1 MFIKKYSL
9 IFLFIFFFSCNAVK
23 EEREYKIWYNQ
34 PANAL
39 EKDNPLSWSDDQEW
53 LKALPIGNS
62 YMGAM
67 IFGDVAIERV
77 QLNNKTLWSGSRQ
90 EADNPGAFAAREKI
104 RELLFQGKNKEAED
118 LAQKTQVCLGTG
130 SNTAQGA
137 NEPYGTF
144 QTLGD
149 LYIDFGKPGEY
160 RNYHKELSLNTGI
173 ASVSYQLDSN
183 QIKRTYFASYP
194 DNVIVIKIESA
205 QKKALN
211 FTIRMDRPE
220 RYAVKEDNGQLLM
233 YGAMNNGSG
242 GEGMKYWVRLDAK
255 VNDGTKKMEG
265 GNLVVKNASE
275 VILYL
280 TSSTNYTG
288 EYPVYLNADYKE
300 NTSEI
305 LDRAMKKP
313 YNKLLQEHSNDF
325 SKYFNRVLIALQ
337 ENKPDTI
344 PTDIR
349 IKQVKEGKTDLHLQ
363 ELLFQ
368 FGRYELI
375 ASSRENT
382 LPANLQGVWGNKLNA
397 AWNGDYHMNINLQ
410 MNYWPAQV
418 TNLSELFLPY
428 ADYIQ
433 SLQEPGNKTANI
445 HYHSDGWCV
454 HAISNV
460 WGFTSPG
467 EDVQWG
473 NYLGGAGWTC
483 QNIWEQYAFTLDKQ
497 YLIKVYPILKAATLF
512 YTDWLIRNPENGLW
526 VSAPSVSPENGFFID
541 NVKKRVYTCIGPT
554 HDQQVIYDLF
564 TNFIKASE
572 VLSIDDALIEKVKD
586 MRANLQQNGI
596 GKDGRLL
603 EWDKEYVED
612 DPGHRHI
619 SHLYSLF
626 PGNQITKDTPEL
638 FDAAR
643 KSLDTRIAHSRENV
657 GWSLAWMMNVGARF
671 EDADLAYSSIEKLLK
686 NGIAP
691 NLFSMHAPFQIDA
704 NFGATAGMAEMLLQ
718 SHTGKI
724 VILPAL
730 PEAWKNGYVKGLCAR
745 GGYELDIYWEN
756 NKLKKVYILSKIQ
769 DSDIRLSYKEAE
781 RSVNLKKGEKTEVL
795 FFSKRTGL

>member
-1 MFIKKYSL
+1 MFINKYGL
-9 IFLFIFFFSCNAVK
+9 IILFSIFFSCNAIKK
-23 EEREYKIWYNQ
+23 EEQREYRIWYNQ

-39 EKDNPLSWSDDQEW
+39 AKDNPQSWSDDQEW

-67 IFGDVAIERV
+67 VFGDVATERV

-90 EADNPGAFAAREKI
+90 EADNPDAFAAREKI
-104 RELLFQGKNKEAED
+104 RALLFQGKNKEAED
-118 LAQKTQVCLGTG
+118 LAQRTQICLGAG
-130 SNTAQGA
+130 SNTAHGA
-137 NEPYGTF
+137 NAPYGCF

-149 LYIDFGKPGEY
+149 LYIDFRTPGEY
-160 RNYHKELSLNTGI
+160 QNYHKELDLNTGI
-173 ASVSYQLDSN
+173 AHVSYQLGSN
-183 QIKRTYFASYP
+183 RIKRTYFASYP
-194 DNVIVIKIESA
+194 DNVIAIKIESA
-205 QKKALN
+205 QKEALN
-211 FTIRMDRPE
+211 FSVRMDRPE
-220 RYAVKEDNGQLLM
+220 RFSVKEDKGQLVM
-233 YGAMNNGSG
+233 YGAMNNGF
-242 GEGMKYWVRLDAK
+242 GEDGMKYWVRLDAK
-255 VNDGTKKMEG
+255 MNDGTKKVED
-265 GNLVVKNASE
+265 GNLVVQNASE

-288 EYPVYLNADYKE
+288 KYPVYLDSDYNE

-305 LDRAMKKP
+305 LALAMKKP
-313 YNKLLQEHSNDF
+313 YDELLKEHTDDF
-325 SKYFNRVLIALQ
+325 SSYFNRVQFSLQ

-349 IKQVKEGKTDLHLQ
+349 LKRVKEGNTDLHFQ

-397 AWNGDYHMNINLQ
+397 AWNGDYHLNINLQ
-410 MNYWPAQV
+410 MNYWPAQI
-418 TNLSELFLPY
+418 TNLPELFLPY

-445 HYHSDGWCV
+445 HYHSDGWCT

-473 NYLGGAGWTC
+473 NYLGGGGWVC
-483 QNIWEQYAFTLDKQ
+483 QNIWEQYAFTLDKE
-497 YLIKVYPILKAATLF
+497 YLKKVYPILKSATLF
-512 YTDWLIRNPENGLW
+512 YTDWLVINPENGKW

-541 NVKKRVYTCIGPT
+541 NVKERIYTCVGAS

-572 VLSIDDALIEKVKD
+572 VLAVENALVEKVKD
-586 MRANLQQNGI
+586 MCANLQQNGI

-603 EWDKEYVED
+603 EWNKEYVED

-619 SHLYSLF
+619 SHLYGLS

-638 FDAAR
+638 YHAAR

-657 GWSLAWMMNVGARF
+657 GWSLAWMINVGARF
-671 EDADLAYSSIEKLLK
+671 EDADLAYSSMERLLK

-691 NLFSMHAPFQIDA
+691 NMFSMHAPFQIDA
-704 NFGATAGMAEMLLQ
+704 NLGATAGIAEMLLQ

-730 PEAWKNGYVKGLCAR
+730 PKVWKNGNIKGLCAR
-745 GGYELDIYWEN
+745 GGYELDICWEN
-756 NKLKKVYILSKIQ
+756 GELKKVDILSKVL
-769 DSDIRLSYKEAE
+769 DGEVLLTYKGTDQ
-781 RSVNLKKGEKTEVL
+781 SITLKKEERTEVL
-795 FFSKRTGL
+795 FNK

>member
-1 MFIKKYSL
+1 MFIKKYILS
-9 IFLFIFFFSCNAVK
+9 FLSFFFFSCNATK
-23 EEREYKIWYNQ
+23 EEQREYKIWYNQ

-67 IFGDVAIERV
+67 IFGDVQIERV

-90 EADNPGAFAAREKI
+90 EADNPKAFAAREKI
-104 RELLFQGKNKEAED
+104 RNLLFQGKNKEAED
-118 LAQKTQVCLGTG
+118 LAQKTQICLGVG

-149 LYIDFGKPGEY
+149 LYIDFGKSVEY
-160 RNYHKELSLNTGI
+160 HNYHRELSLNTGV
-173 ASVSYQLDSN
+173 ASVSYQLGSN

-194 DNVIVIKIESA
+194 NNVIVIKIESA

-211 FTIRMDRPE
+211 FTARMDRPE
-220 RYAVKEDNGQLLM
+220 RYAIKEDKGQLLM
-233 YGAMNNGSG
+233 YGTMNNGEG

-255 VNDGTKKMEG
+255 VNDGTKKVEK
-265 GNLVVKNASE
+265 GNLVIKNASK

-288 EYPVYLNADYKE
+288 KYPAYLDTEYKE
-300 NTSEI
+300 NTAEI
-305 LDRAMKKP
+305 LHQAMKKP
-313 YNKLLQEHSNDF
+313 YNELLQEHSNDF
-325 SKYFNRVLIALQ
+325 SKYFNRTLITLQ
-337 ENKPDTI
+337 KNEPDTI

-382 LPANLQGVWGNKLNA
+382 LPANLQGVWGNKLNS

-418 TNLSELFLPY
+418 TNLPELFLPY

-433 SLQEPGNKTANI
+433 SLQKPGNKTANI
-445 HYHSDGWCV
+445 HYHSNGWCV

-473 NYLGGAGWTC
+473 NYLGGAGWIC
-483 QNIWEQYAFTLDKQ
+483 QNIWEQYAFTLDQ
-497 YLIKVYPILKAATLF
+497 EYLKKVYPILKAATLF
-512 YTDWLIRNPENGLW
+512 YTDWLIINPENGKW

-541 NVKKRVYTCIGPT
+541 NVKERVYTCIAPT

-564 TNFIKASE
+564 TNFLKASD
-572 VLSIDDALIEKVKD
+572 VLSVDDTLVEKVKD
-586 MRANLQQNGI
+586 IRINLQQNGI

-603 EWDKEYVED
+603 EWDKEYTED

-619 SHLYSLF
+619 SHLYGLF
-626 PGNQITKDTPEL
+626 PGNQITKETPEL
-638 FDAAR
+638 YQAAR
-643 KSLDTRIAHSRENV
+643 KSLDTRIEHSRENV
-657 GWSLAWMMNVGARF
+657 GWSLAWMISVGARF
-671 EDADLAYSSIEKLLK
+671 EDANLAYSSMEKLLR

-691 NLFSMHAPFQIDA
+691 NMFSMHAPFQIDA
-704 NFGATAGMAEMLLQ
+704 NFGATAGIAEMLLQ
-718 SHTGKI
+718 SHTKEI

-730 PEAWKNGYVKGLCAR
+730 PQNWKNGNIKGLCAR

-756 NKLKKVYILSKIQ
+756 CKLKKVNILSKIQ
-769 DSDIRLSYKEAE
+769 DGDIRLAYKENK
-781 RSVNLKKGEKTEVL
+781 RTINLKKGEKAEVL
-795 FFSKRTGL
+795 F

>member
-1 MFIKKYSL
+1 MT
-9 IFLFIFFFSCNAVK
+9 
-23 EEREYKIWYNQ
+23 ER
-34 PANAL
+34 
-39 EKDNPLSWSDDQEW
+39 
-53 LKALPIGNS
+53 
-62 YMGAM
+62 
-67 IFGDVAIERV
+67 
-77 QLNNKTLWSGSRQ
+77 
-90 EADNPGAFAAREKI
+90 
-104 RELLFQGKNKEAED
+104 
-118 LAQKTQVCLGTG
+118 
-130 SNTAQGA
+130 
-137 NEPYGTF
+137 
-144 QTLGD
+144 
-149 LYIDFGKPGEY
+149 
-160 RNYHKELSLNTGI
+160 
-173 ASVSYQLDSN
+173 
-183 QIKRTYFASYP
+183 KRW
-194 DNVIVIKIESA
+194 
-205 QKKALN
+205 
-211 FTIRMDRPE
+211 R
-220 RYAVKEDNGQLLM
+220 
-233 YGAMNNGSG
+233 
-242 GEGMKYWVRLDAK
+242 
-255 VNDGTKKMEG
+255 G

-344 PTDIR
+344 PTNIR

-445 HYHSDGWCV
+445 HYHSDGWCI

-541 NVKKRVYTCIGPT
+541 NVKERVYTCIGPT

-572 VLSIDDALIEKVKD
+572 VLSINDALIEKVKD